1 MIMASLIHANLGN
14 HCCSISSVTLRID
27 VNHQI
32 DVTQLMSTH
41 FLYGSKWRERT
52 GSLEPMKTCRWL
64 SRERIS

>member
-1 MIMASLIHANLGN
+1 MIMASLIRANLGN

-32 DVTQLMSTH
+32 DVTQLTSTH
-41 FLYGSKWRERT
+41 FLYGSKGREII
-52 GSLEPMKTCRWL
+52 GSLEPMKTWRWL